1 MEYFTT
7 TYYRIEGKQD
17 DLQKIHDQYQTLLCK
32 KQSEKGDDKYVSES
46 SMVDGLGIDCKKSTL
61 RGNMIRCEF
70 VGNSLS
76 IETEEDWVMADFRY
90 PLERHYDCMKI
101 YYMLESYRDETYAT
115 NDVEGKYF
123 PTRVSV
129 DFHLTEPVMAGYERF
144 NSMKEALDYFARIL
158 KRDTLTIED
167 IGKWNQEHPWKDG
180 FIYFNKFEVE
190 QQ

>member
-1 MEYFTT
+1 MANWASVR
-7 TYYRIEGKQD
+7 YRIEGKQE
-17 DLQKIHDQYQTLLCK
+17 DLLEIYIQYQTLPNK
-32 KQSEKGDDKYVSES
+32 KQSEKGDDKYVSEANI
-46 SMVDGLGIDCKKSTL
+46 VDSLGIDYKEKTL
-61 RGNMIRCEF
+61 RGNIIKCEF

-76 IETEEDWVMADFRY
+76 IEAEEDWVTADFRH
-90 PLERHYDCMKI
+90 PLERHYDDMTI

-129 DFHLTEPVMAGYERF
+129 DYHLEEPAMAGYERF

-167 IGKWNQEHPWKDG
+167 IDKWNQEHPWKDG

-190 QQ
+190 Q

>member
-7 TYYRIEGKQD
+7 VYYRIEGKQD
-17 DLQKIHDQYQTLLCK
+17 DIQKIYNQYQTLLSK

-61 RGNMIRCEF
+61 RGNIIRCEF
-70 VGNSLS
+70 VGDTLS
-76 IETEEDWVMADFRY
+76 IEAEEDWVAADFRY
-90 PLERHYDCMKI
+90 PLERHYDDMAI
-101 YYMLESYRDETYAT
+101 YYMLESYTDETYAT

-129 DFHLTEPVMAGYERF
+129 DYHLAEPVMAGYERF

-167 IGKWNQEHPWKDG
+167 IDKWNQEHPWKDG

>member
-17 DLQKIHDQYQTLLCK
+17 DLQKIFAQYQTLLSK

-46 SMVDGLGIDCKKSTL
+46 NLVNSLGIDCKRPIL
-61 RGNMIRCEF
+61 RGNIIRCEF
-70 VGNSLS
+70 VGISLS
-76 IETEEDWVMADFRY
+76 IETEEDWVTADFRY
-90 PLERHYDCMKI
+90 PLERHYDGMKI
-101 YYMLESYRDETYAT
+101 YYMLESYYDETYAT

-129 DFHLTEPVMAGYERF
+129 DYHLAEPIMAGYERF

-158 KRDTLTIED
+158 KCDTLTIED
-167 IGKWNQEHPWKDG
+167 IDKWNNEHSWKDG
-180 FIYFNKFEVE
+180 FIYFNKFEVD

>member
-17 DLQKIHDQYQTLLCK
+17 DLQEIHDLYQTLLSN

-46 SMVDGLGIDCKKSTL
+46 SMVDGFGIDCKKPTL
-61 RGNMIRCEF
+61 RGNIIRCEF

-76 IETEEDWVMADFRY
+76 IEAEEDWIAADFRH
-90 PLERHYDCMKI
+90 PLERHYGGMKI

-129 DFHLTEPVMAGYERF
+129 DYHLAEPVMAGYERF

-167 IGKWNQEHPWKDG
+167 IDKWNQERPWKDG

>member
-7 TYYRIEGKQD
+7 VYYRIEGKHD
-17 DLQKIHDQYQTLLCK
+17 DLQKIYSQYQTLQSK
-32 KQSEKGDDKYVSES
+32 KQSEKGADKYVSES
-46 SMVDGLGIDCKKSTL
+46 SFVGSLGIDDKEKTL
-61 RGNMIRCEF
+61 RGNIIKCEF
-70 VGNSLS
+70 IGDTLS

-90 PLERHYDCMKI
+90 PLESHYEGMTI
-101 YYMLESYRDETYAT
+101 YYMLESYTDETYAT

-129 DFHLTEPVMAGYERF
+129 DYHLTEPVMAGYERF
-144 NSMKEALDYFARIL
+144 NSMKEALDHFAQIL

-167 IGKWNQEHPWKDG
+167 IDKWNNEHWKDG

-190 QQ
+190 QR

>member
-7 TYYRIEGKQD
+7 VYYRIEGKQD
-17 DLQKIHDQYQTLLCK
+17 DLQAIYDQYQTLLSK
-32 KQSEKGDDKYVSES
+32 KQSGKGDDKYVFES
-46 SMVDGLGIDCKKSTL
+46 SMVDGLGIDCKKPTL
-61 RGNMIRCEF
+61 RGNIIRCEF

-76 IETEEDWVMADFRY
+76 IEAEEDWVMADFRY
-90 PLERHYDCMKI
+90 PLERHYDDMTI
-101 YYMLESYRDETYAT
+101 YYMLESYYDETYAT

-129 DFHLTEPVMAGYERF
+129 DYHLEEPVMAGYERF

-167 IGKWNQEHPWKDG
+167 IDKWNLEHWKDG
-180 FIYFNKFEVE
+180 FIYLNKFEVD

>member
-17 DLQKIHDQYQTLLCK
+17 DLQEIHDQYQTLLSK
-32 KQSEKGDDKYVSES
+32 KQSEKGDDKYVSEL
-46 SMVDGLGIDCKKSTL
+46 SMVDGLGIDCKKPIL
-61 RGNMIRCEF
+61 RGYIIRCEF
-70 VGNSLS
+70 EGNSLS
-76 IETEEDWVMADFRY
+76 IEAEEDWVMADFRH
-90 PLERHYDCMKI
+90 PLERHYDGMTI

-115 NDVEGKYF
+115 NNVEGKYF
-123 PTRVSV
+123 PTRISV
-129 DFHLTEPVMAGYERF
+129 DYHLEEPAMAGYERF

-167 IGKWNQEHPWKDG
+167 IDRWNQEHWKDG
-180 FIYFNKFEVE
+180 FIYLNKFEVE

>member
-7 TYYRIEGKQD
+7 IYYRIEGKHD
-17 DLQKIHDQYQTLLCK
+17 DLQEIYSQCQTIQSK
-32 KQSEKGDDKYVSES
+32 KQSEKGDNKYVSES
-46 SMVDGLGIDCKKSTL
+46 DLVDSLGIDCKKPTL
-61 RGNMIRCEF
+61 RGNIIRCEF

-76 IETEEDWVMADFRY
+76 IEAEEDWVTADFRY
-90 PLERHYDCMKI
+90 PLESYYEGMTI
-101 YYMLESYRDETYAT
+101 YYMLESYNDETYAT

-129 DFHLTEPVMAGYERF
+129 DYHLTEPIMAGYERF

-167 IGKWNQEHPWKDG
+167 IDKWNQEHPWEDG

-190 QQ
+190 R

>member
-7 TYYRIEGKQD
+7 VFYRIEGKQD
-17 DLQKIHDQYQTLLCK
+17 DLQKIFAQYQTLLSK

-46 SMVDGLGIDCKKSTL
+46 NLVNSLGIDCKRPIL
-61 RGNMIRCEF
+61 RGNIIRGEF
-70 VGNSLS
+70 VGISLS

-90 PLERHYDCMKI
+90 PLERHYDGMKI
-101 YYMLESYRDETYAT
+101 YYMVESYKDETYAT

-123 PTRVSV
+123 PTRVRV
-129 DFHLTEPVMAGYERF
+129 DYHLAEPIMAGYERF

-158 KRDTLTIED
+158 KCDTLTIED
-167 IGKWNQEHPWKDG
+167 IDKWNNEHSWKDG
-180 FIYFNKFEVE
+180 FIYFNKFEVD

>member
-1 MEYFTT
+1 MANWASVR
-7 TYYRIEGKQD
+7 YRIEGKKN
-17 DLQKIHDQYQTLLCK
+17 DLQEIYDQYQTLLSK
-32 KQSEKGDDKYVSES
+32 KQYEKGNDKHVSELS
-46 SMVDGLGIDCKKSTL
+46 IVDGLGIDCKKPTL
-61 RGNMIRCEF
+61 RGNIIRCEF

-76 IETEEDWVMADFRY
+76 IEAEEDWVTADFRH
-90 PLERHYDCMKI
+90 PLERHYDGMKI

-129 DFHLTEPVMAGYERF
+129 DYHLAEPVMAGYERV

-158 KRDTLTIED
+158 KRNTLTIED
-167 IGKWNQEHPWKDG
+167 IDKWNQEHPWEDG